1 MKELFENW
9 NETKSAL
16 LEGLD
21 PRRASIVSTVL
32 DNQAKY
38 LSETAGADTVSTGNV
53 SSFQKIIL
61 PMIRRIIPGTI
72 ATELVGV
79 QPMTGPTGLV
89 FSLRFTY
96 RNAAT
101 TAETAN
107 GGDIAVGDE
116 VFGNTS
122 STAPYASKMR
132 RFYSGGTASGA
143 VANPMYDSD
152 GIATGTGVG
161 TGGQYAPGGSA
172 MSLSQT
178 LDGNAGDVIDMESF
192 AGRNMGLQVLR
203 QPVIA
208 KTRKLQAK
216 WTIEAMQDLSSQHGL
231 DLEAEITQALSA
243 EIVHEIDNE
252 IVTDLIRLAGTTE
265 TFDMSGSFTGVP
277 HYVGDR
283 HAVLGVLVNKVAN
296 EIAAKT
302 RRGAGNFI
310 VVSPQ
315 IVSLLQ
321 SAAKSV
327 FAPAVQGSF
336 EGPNNTRLVG
346 TLNGTIKVYS
356 FLFNASFG
364 VVAAGSSVPGGA
376 TASSEIILIGY
387 KGGQGETDSGYF
399 YCPYVPL
406 MTSNTVVDPTTYNNQ
421 LMVMT
426 RYGKVTFT
434 QNTTSLANSADYYG
448 KIVVNNLTFL

>member
-1 MKELFENW
+1 MKKLFENW
-9 NETKSAL
+9 SATKATL

-21 PRRASIVSTVL
+21 ARRASIVSTVL

-38 LSETAGADTVSTGNV
+38 LSETAGAETTSVGNIG
-53 SSFQKIIL
+53 SFQKLIL

-72 ATELVGV
+72 ATEIVGV

-96 RNAAT
+96 KNTAT
-101 TAETAN
+101 TSETP
-107 GGDIAVGDE
+107 GGDINVNDE
-116 VFGNTS
+116 AFGNTS
-122 STAPYASKMR
+122 ATAPYASKMR
-132 RFYSGGTASGA
+132 RFYSGGVNPAASGGLYDTTYG
-143 VANPMYDSD
+143 VAE
-152 GIATGTGVG
+152 
-161 TGGQYAPGGSA
+161 GGAYTPAAPF
-172 MSLSQT
+172 SLTNTPLS
-178 LDGNAGDVIDMESF
+178 GEAGDTADMESF
-192 AGRNMGLQVLR
+192 SGRNMGLQVLR

-231 DLEAEITQALSA
+231 DLEAEITQVLSA

-265 TFDMSGSFTGVP
+265 TFDMSGTFTGVP
-277 HYVGDR
+277 HYIGDR
-283 HAVLGVLVNKVAN
+283 HAVIGVLINKVAN

-315 IVSLLQ
+315 IVSVLQ
-321 SAAKSV
+321 SASKSV
-327 FAPAVQGSF
+327 FAPAVAGSF
-336 EGPNNTRLVG
+336 EGPNNTRLIG

-356 FLFNASFG
+356 FLFNASFAG
-364 VVAAGSSVPGGA
+364 VAAATSVPGGA
-376 TASSEIILIGY
+376 SASSEIILVGY
-387 KGGQGETDSGYF
+387 KGGGGETDTGYF

-434 QNTTSLANSADYYG
+434 QNSTSLANSADYFG
-448 KIVVNNLTFL
+448 KIIVNHLTFL

>member
-1 MKELFENW
+1 MKELFEHW
-9 NETKSAL
+9 ATTKATL

-21 PRRASIVSTVL
+21 SRRAAIVSTVL

-38 LSETAGADTVSTGNV
+38 LSETAGADVNSLGNIG
-53 SSFQKIIL
+53 SFQKLIM

-89 FSLRFTY
+89 FSLRFVY
-96 RNAAT
+96 KNAGT

-107 GGDIAVGDE
+107 GGDISVNDE

-122 STAPYASKMR
+122 ATAPYASKMR

-143 VANPMYDSD
+143 VGTPAFD
-152 GIATGTGVG
+152 ATYGLAQ
-161 TGGQYAPGGSA
+161 GGAYTPGGSA
-172 MSLSQT
+172 MALSQT
-178 LDGNAGDVIDMESF
+178 LDGNAGDPVDMESF
-192 AGRNMGLQVLR
+192 SPRNLGLQVLR
-203 QPVIA
+203 QPVVA

-216 WTIEAMQDLSSQHGL
+216 WTIEAMQDLSAQHGL

-252 IVTDLIRLAGTTE
+252 IVIDLIRLAGTTE
-265 TFDMSGSFTGVP
+265 TFDMSGTFTGVP

-283 HAVLGVLVNKVAN
+283 HAVLGVLINKVAN

-315 IVSLLQ
+315 IISVLQ

-327 FAPAVQGSF
+327 FAPAVAGSF
-336 EGPNNTRLVG
+336 EGPNNTRLAG

-364 VVAAGSSVPGGA
+364 TVAAGSSVTGGA
-376 TASSEIILIGY
+376 TSTSEIVLVGY
-387 KGGQGETDSGYF
+387 KGGNGETDAGYF

-448 KIVVNNLTFL
+448 KVVVNNLTFL

>member
-9 NETKSAL
+9 QDTKSVL

-21 PRRASIVSTVL
+21 PRKAAIVSTVL

-38 LSETAGADTVSTGNV
+38 LTETAGADANSTG
-53 SSFQKIIL
+53 SIGSFQKIIL
-61 PMIRRIIPGTI
+61 PMVRRIIPGTI
-72 ATELVGV
+72 ATEIVGV

-96 RNAAT
+96 KNGAAT
-101 TAETAN
+101 LETPA
-107 GGDIAVGDE
+107 GDIAVGDE

-122 STAPYASKMR
+122 ASAPYASKMR
-132 RFYSGGTASGA
+132 RFYSGGVNPAASGGLYNA
-143 VANPMYDSD
+143 D
-152 GIATGTGVG
+152 GIAA
-161 TGGQYAPGGSA
+161 GGAFTPAGNF
-172 MSLSQT
+172 SLASSP
-178 LDGNAGDVIDMESF
+178 LSGEAGDTIDMESF
-192 AGRNMGLQVLR
+192 PGRALGLQVLR
-203 QPVIA
+203 QPVVA

-252 IVTDLIRLAGTTE
+252 IVTDLIKLAGTTE
-265 TFDMSGSFTGVP
+265 TFDMGGAFTGVP

-283 HAVLGVLVNKVAN
+283 HAILGVLINKVAN

-302 RRGAGNFI
+302 RRGSGNFI
-310 VVSPQ
+310 VVSPAV
-315 IVSLLQ
+315 VSVLQ

-327 FAPAVQGSF
+327 FAPAVAGSF

-346 TLNGTIKVYS
+346 VLNGTIKVYS

-364 VVAAGSSVPGGA
+364 TVAAGSSVPGGA
-376 TASSEIILIGY
+376 TATSEIVLVGY
-387 KGGQGETDSGYF
+387 KGGGGETDTGYF

-406 MTSNTVVDPTTYNNQ
+406 MTSNTVVDPSTYNNQ

-426 RYGKVTFT
+426 RYGKVTFVS
-434 QNTTSLANSADYYG
+434 NSTSLANSADYYG
-448 KIVVNNLTFL
+448 KVVVNNLTFL

>member
-9 NETKSAL
+9 QETKTAL

-21 PRRASIVSTVL
+21 ARRAAIVSTVL

-38 LSETAGADTVSTGNV
+38 LSETAGADVTSVGNV
-53 SSFQKIIL
+53 GSFQKIIL

-72 ATELVGV
+72 ATEIVGV

-96 RNAAT
+96 KNTAT
-101 TAETAN
+101 TSETP
-107 GGDIAVGDE
+107 GGDIAVNDE
-116 VFGNTS
+116 AFGNTS
-122 STAPYASKMR
+122 NTAPYASKMR
-132 RFYSGGTASGA
+132 RFYSGGVTPPASGGL
-143 VANPMYDSD
+143 YDAS
-152 GIATGTGVG
+152 GNNI
-161 TGGQYAPGGSA
+161 GGAYTPAGNF
-172 MSLSQT
+172 SLASTPLSGEGQ
-178 LDGNAGDVIDMESF
+178 DVVDSESF
-192 AGRNMGLQVLR
+192 PGRGMGLQVLR

-265 TFDMSGSFTGVP
+265 TFDMSGAFTGVP

-283 HAVLGVLVNKVAN
+283 HAILGVLVNKVAN

-315 IVSLLQ
+315 IVSVLQ

-327 FAPAVQGSF
+327 FAPAVAGSF

-346 TLNGTIKVYS
+346 VLNGTIKVYS

-364 VVAAGSSVPGGA
+364 TVASLSSVPGGA
-376 TASSEIILIGY
+376 TASSEIVLVGY
-387 KGGQGETDSGYF
+387 KGGNGETDSGYF
-399 YCPYVPL
+399 YCPYIPL

-426 RYGKVTFT
+426 RYGKVTFVS
-434 QNTTSLANSADYYG
+434 NSTSLANSADYYG
-448 KIVVNNLTFL
+448 KIVVNNLTFV

>member
-9 NETKSAL
+9 QETKSAL

-21 PRRASIVSTVL
+21 ARRAAIVSTVL

-38 LSETAGADTVSTGNV
+38 LSETADANV
-53 SSFQKIIL
+53 SSVGAIGSFQKIIL

-72 ATELVGV
+72 ATEVVGV

-89 FSLRFTY
+89 FSLRFVY
-96 RNAAT
+96 KNAAT
-101 TAETAN
+101 TTESPD
-107 GGDIAVGDE
+107 GDISVNDE

-122 STAPYASKMR
+122 ATAPYASKMR
-132 RFYSGGTASGA
+132 RFYAGGVTPGASGGL
-143 VANPMYDSD
+143 YDP
-152 GIATGTGVG
+152 TFGVN
-161 TGGQYAPGGSA
+161 TGGAYTPAGSFTTANAP
-172 MSLSQT
+172 LS
-178 LDGNAGDVIDMESF
+178 GEAGDVVDMESF
-192 AGRNMGLQVLR
+192 PGRAMGLQVLR

-283 HAVLGVLVNKVAN
+283 HAVLGVLINKVAN

-310 VVSPQ
+310 IVSPQ
-315 IVSLLQ
+315 IVSVLQ

-327 FAPAVQGSF
+327 FAPAVAGSF
-336 EGPNNTRLVG
+336 EGPNNTRLAG

-364 VVAAGSSVPGGA
+364 TVAQGSAVPGGA
-376 TASSEIILIGY
+376 TASSDIVVVGF
-387 KGGQGETDSGYF
+387 KGGTGETDSGYF

-406 MTSNTVVDPTTYNNQ
+406 MTSNTVVDPSTYNNQ

-426 RYGKVTFT
+426 RYGKVTFVS
-434 QNTTSLANSADYYG
+434 NSTSLANSADYYG

>member
-9 NETKSAL
+9 QETKSAL

-21 PRRASIVSTVL
+21 ARRAGIVSTVL

-38 LSETAGADTVSTGNV
+38 LSETAGADVSSVGAIG
-53 SSFQKIIL
+53 SFQKIII

-72 ATELVGV
+72 ATEVVGV

-89 FSLRFTY
+89 FSLRFVYKST
-96 RNAAT
+96 AT
-101 TAETAN
+101 TTESAQ
-107 GGDIAVGDE
+107 GGDIAINDE

-122 STAPYASKMR
+122 ATQPYASKMR
-132 RFYSGGTASGA
+132 RFYAGGVDPGASGGL
-143 VANPMYDSD
+143 YDS
-152 GIATGTGVG
+152 TFGVN
-161 TGGQYAPGGSA
+161 TGGAYTPAASFTTSSTP
-172 MSLSQT
+172 LS
-178 LDGNAGDVIDMESF
+178 GNAGDVVDMESF
-192 AGRNMGLQVLR
+192 PGRAMGLQVLR

-216 WTIEAMQDLSSQHGL
+216 WTIEAMQDLSAQHGL

-283 HAVLGVLVNKVAN
+283 HAVLGVLINKVAN

-310 VVSPQ
+310 IVSPQ
-315 IVSLLQ
+315 VVSVLQ

-327 FAPAVQGSF
+327 FAPAVAGSF

-364 VVAAGSSVPGGA
+364 TVASLASVTGGA
-376 TASSEIILIGY
+376 VDSSDIIVVGY
-387 KGGQGETDSGYF
+387 KGGNGETDSGYF

-426 RYGKVTFT
+426 RYGKVTFVS
-434 QNTTSLANSADYYG
+434 NATSLANSADYYG

>member
-1 MKELFENW
+1 MKQLFENW
-9 NETKSAL
+9 QDTKAAL

-21 PRRASIVSTVL
+21 PRKASIVSTCL

-38 LSETAGADTVSTGNV
+38 LTETAGADANSTGAIG
-53 SSFQKIIL
+53 SFQKIIL

-72 ATELVGV
+72 ATEIVGV

-96 RNAAT
+96 KNDAT
-101 TAETAN
+101 TTETP
-107 GGDIAVGDE
+107 GGDINVNDE

-122 STAPYASKMR
+122 WTAPYASKMR
-132 RFYSGGTASGA
+132 RFYSGGVNPAASGGLYDPTSGVNTGGAYTPAGSFSTASS
-143 VANPMYDSD
+143 P
-152 GIATGTGVG
+152 
-161 TGGQYAPGGSA
+161 
-172 MSLSQT
+172 LS
-178 LDGNAGDVIDMESF
+178 GEAGDVVDMESF
-192 AGRNMGLQVLR
+192 PGRSLGLQVLR
-203 QPVIA
+203 QPVVA

-265 TFDMSGSFTGVP
+265 TFNMAGTFTGVP

-283 HAVLGVLVNKVAN
+283 HAVLGVLINKVAN

-315 IVSLLQ
+315 VVSVLQ

-327 FAPAVQGSF
+327 FAPAVSGSF

-346 TLNGTIKVYS
+346 VLNGTIKVYS

-364 VVAAGSSVPGGA
+364 TVAQGSVVPGGA
-376 TASSEIILIGY
+376 TSTSEIVLVGY
-387 KGGQGETDSGYF
+387 KGGSGETDTGYF

-426 RYGKVTFT
+426 RYGKVTFVS
-434 QNTTSLANSADYYG
+434 NASSLANSADYYG
-448 KIVVNNLTFL
+448 KVVVNNLTFL

>member
-1 MKELFENW
+1 MNVLTENW
-9 NETKSAL
+9 QETKSAL

-21 PRRASIVSTVL
+21 SRRASIVSTVL

-38 LSETAGADTVSTGNV
+38 LTETAGGDTTSVGSIG
-53 SSFQKIIL
+53 SFQKIIL
-61 PMIRRIIPGTI
+61 PMVRRIIPGTI
-72 ATELVGV
+72 ATEIVGV
-79 QPMTGPTGLV
+79 QPMTSPTGLV
-89 FSLRFTY
+89 FSLRFAYKNT
-96 RNAAT
+96 AT
-101 TAETAN
+101 TSETP
-107 GGDIAVGDE
+107 GGDINVGDE

-122 STAPYASKMR
+122 STPPYASKMR
-132 RFYSGGTASGA
+132 RFYSGGVTPAASGGL
-143 VANPMYDSD
+143 YDS
-152 GIATGTGVG
+152 TFGVNV
-161 TGGQYAPGGSA
+161 GGAYTPGGTFDINS
-172 MSLSQT
+172 SPLS
-178 LDGNAGDVIDMESF
+178 GEAGDVVDMEAF
-192 AGRNMGLQVLR
+192 PGRNLGLQVLR
-203 QPVIA
+203 QPVVA

-252 IVTDLIRLAGTTE
+252 IVTDLIRLAGTTQ
-265 TFDMSGSFTGVP
+265 TFDMAGTFTGVP

-283 HAVLGVLVNKVAN
+283 HAVLGVLINEVAN
-296 EIAAKT
+296 EISGKT

-315 IVSLLQ
+315 IVSVLQ

-327 FAPAVQGSF
+327 FAPAVSGSF

-364 VVAAGSSVPGGA
+364 TVAAGSANSGGA
-376 TASSEIILIGY
+376 SASSEIVVVGY
-387 KGGQGETDSGYF
+387 KGGNGETDSGYF

-406 MTSNTVVDPTTYNNQ
+406 MTSNVVVDPTTYNNQ

-426 RYGKVTFT
+426 RYGKVTFV

-448 KIVVNNLTFL
+448 KVVVNNLTFV

>member
-9 NETKSAL
+9 QDTKAAL

-21 PRRASIVSTVL
+21 PRKAAIVSTVL

-38 LSETAGADTVSTGNV
+38 LTETAGAETTSVGNV
-53 SSFQKIIL
+53 GSFQKLIL
-61 PMIRRIIPGTI
+61 PMVRRIIPGTI
-72 ATELVGV
+72 ATEIVGV

-96 RNAAT
+96 KNAGAT
-101 TAETAN
+101 TETP
-107 GGDIAVGDE
+107 GGDIGVNDE

-122 STAPYASKMR
+122 ATAPYASKMR
-132 RFYSGGTASGA
+132 RFYSGGINPAASGGLYNA
-143 VANPMYDSD
+143 D
-152 GIATGTGVG
+152 GIAA
-161 TGGQYAPGGSA
+161 GGAYTPAGSFSMA
-172 MSLSQT
+172 STPLS
-178 LDGNAGDVIDMESF
+178 GEAGDTVDMESF
-192 AGRNMGLQVLR
+192 PGRALGLQVLR
-203 QPVIA
+203 QPVVA

-252 IVTDLIRLAGTTE
+252 IVTDLIKLAGTTE
-265 TFDMSGSFTGVP
+265 TFDMGGAFTGVP

-283 HAVLGVLVNKVAN
+283 HAVLGVLINKVAN

-310 VVSPQ
+310 IVSPQ
-315 IVSLLQ
+315 IVSVLQ

-327 FAPAVQGSF
+327 FAPAVSGSF

-346 TLNGTIKVYS
+346 VLNGTIKVYS

-364 VVAAGSSVPGGA
+364 TVAAGSAVPGGA
-376 TASSEIILIGY
+376 TATSEIVLIGY
-387 KGGQGETDSGYF
+387 KGGGGETDTGYF

-406 MTSNTVVDPTTYNNQ
+406 MTSNTVVDPSTYNNQ

-426 RYGKVTFT
+426 RYGKVTFVS
-434 QNTTSLANSADYYG
+434 NNTSLANSADYSG
-448 KIVVNNLTFL
+448 KVVVNNLTFL

>member
-1 MKELFENW
+1 MKQLFENW
-9 NETKSAL
+9 QDTKAAL

-21 PRRASIVSTVL
+21 PRKAAIVSTVL

-38 LSETAGADTVSTGNV
+38 LTETAGADANSTG
-53 SSFQKIIL
+53 SIGSFQKIVL
-61 PMIRRIIPGTI
+61 PMVRRIIPGTI
-72 ATELVGV
+72 ATEIVGV

-96 RNAAT
+96 KNSGT
-101 TAETAN
+101 TAE
-107 GGDIAVGDE
+107 GGNADIAVNDE
-116 VFGNTS
+116 AFGNTS
-122 STAPYASKMR
+122 WTQPYASKMR
-132 RFYSGGTASGA
+132 RFYSGGVSPAASGGI
-143 VANPMYDSD
+143 YDP
-152 GIATGTGVG
+152 TTGVN
-161 TGGQYAPGGSA
+161 TGGAFTPAGTFSTSSGP
-172 MSLSQT
+172 LS
-178 LDGNAGDVIDMESF
+178 GEAGDVVDMESF
-192 AGRNMGLQVLR
+192 PGRSMGLQVLR
-203 QPVIA
+203 QPVVA

-265 TFDMSGSFTGVP
+265 TFDMAGNFTGVP

-283 HAVLGVLVNKVAN
+283 HAVLGVLINKVAN

-302 RRGAGNFI
+302 RRGSGNFI

-315 IVSLLQ
+315 VVSVLQ

-327 FAPAVQGSF
+327 FAPAVSGSF

-346 TLNGTIKVYS
+346 VLNGTIKVYS

-364 VVAAGSSVPGGA
+364 AVAAGSSVTGGA
-376 TASSEIILIGY
+376 TSTSDIVLVGY
-387 KGGQGETDSGYF
+387 KGGGGETDTGYF
-399 YCPYVPL
+399 YCPYIPL

-426 RYGKVTFT
+426 RYGKVTFVS
-434 QNTTSLANSADYYG
+434 NASSLANSADYYG
-448 KIVVNNLTFL
+448 KVVVNNLTFL

>member
-9 NETKSAL
+9 QETKSAL

-21 PRRASIVSTVL
+21 ARRAAIVSTVL

-38 LSETAGADTVSTGNV
+38 LSETAGADVSSVGAIG
-53 SSFQKIIL
+53 SFQKIIL

-72 ATELVGV
+72 ATEVVGV
-79 QPMTGPTGLV
+79 QPMTSPTGLV
-89 FSLRFTY
+89 FSLRFVY
-96 RNAAT
+96 KNAAT
-101 TAETAN
+101 TAESPD
-107 GGDIAVGDE
+107 GDIAVNDE

-122 STAPYASKMR
+122 ATPPYASKMR
-132 RFYSGGTASGA
+132 RFYAGGVTPGASGGL
-143 VANPMYDSD
+143 YDS
-152 GIATGTGVG
+152 TFGVN
-161 TGGQYAPGGSA
+161 TGGAYTPAAPFTTANSP
-172 MSLSQT
+172 LS
-178 LDGNAGDVIDMESF
+178 GEAGDVVDMESF
-192 AGRNMGLQVLR
+192 PGRAMGLQVLR

-283 HAVLGVLVNKVAN
+283 HAVLGVLINKVAN

-310 VVSPQ
+310 IVSPQ
-315 IVSLLQ
+315 IVSVLQ

-327 FAPAVQGSF
+327 FAPAVAGSF
-336 EGPNNTRLVG
+336 EGPNNTRLAG

-364 VVAAGSSVPGGA
+364 TVAQGSAVPGGA
-376 TASSEIILIGY
+376 TSSSDIIVVGF
-387 KGGQGETDSGYF
+387 KGGTGETDTGYF

-434 QNTTSLANSADYYG
+434 SNATSLANSADYYG

>member
-1 MKELFENW
+1 
-9 NETKSAL
+9 
-16 LEGLD
+16 
-21 PRRASIVSTVL
+21 
-32 DNQAKY
+32 
-38 LSETAGADTVSTGNV
+38 
-53 SSFQKIIL
+53 
-61 PMIRRIIPGTI
+61 
-72 ATELVGV
+72 
-79 QPMTGPTGLV
+79 
-89 FSLRFTY
+89 
-96 RNAAT
+96 
-101 TAETAN
+101 
-107 GGDIAVGDE
+107 
-116 VFGNTS
+116 
-122 STAPYASKMR
+122 
-132 RFYSGGTASGA
+132 
-143 VANPMYDSD
+143 
-152 GIATGTGVG
+152 
-161 TGGQYAPGGSA
+161 
-172 MSLSQT
+172 
-178 LDGNAGDVIDMESF
+178 MESF
-192 AGRNMGLQVLR
+192 PGRAMGLQVLR

-216 WTIEAMQDLSSQHGL
+216 WTIEAMQDLSAQHGL

-283 HAVLGVLVNKVAN
+283 HAVLGVLINKVAN

-310 VVSPQ
+310 IVSPQ
-315 IVSLLQ
+315 IVSVLQ

-327 FAPAVQGSF
+327 FAPAVSGSF
-336 EGPNNTRLVG
+336 EGPNNTRLAG

-364 VVAAGSSVPGGA
+364 TVASGSAVPGGA
-376 TASSEIILIGY
+376 TASSDIVVVGF
-387 KGGQGETDSGYF
+387 KGGTGETDSGYF

-406 MTSNTVVDPTTYNNQ
+406 MTSNTVVDPSTYNNQ

-434 QNTTSLANSADYYG
+434 SNATSLANSADYYG

>member
-9 NETKSAL
+9 QETKAAL

-21 PRRASIVSTVL
+21 ARRAAIVSTVL

-38 LSETAGADTVSTGNV
+38 LSETAGGDVSSVGAIG
-53 SSFQKIIL
+53 SFQKIIL

-72 ATELVGV
+72 ATEVVGV

-89 FSLRFTY
+89 FSLRFVY
-96 RNAAT
+96 KNGAV
-101 TAETAN
+101 TAESPD
-107 GGDIAVGDE
+107 GDININDE

-122 STAPYASKMR
+122 ATAPYASKMR
-132 RFYSGGTASGA
+132 RFYAGGVTPGASGGLYDSTFGVNQGGAYTPAGNFSTASS
-143 VANPMYDSD
+143 P
-152 GIATGTGVG
+152 
-161 TGGQYAPGGSA
+161 
-172 MSLSQT
+172 LS
-178 LDGNAGDVIDMESF
+178 GEAGDVVDMESF
-192 AGRNMGLQVLR
+192 PGRAMGLQVLR

-216 WTIEAMQDLSSQHGL
+216 WTIEAMQDLSAQHGL

-283 HAVLGVLVNKVAN
+283 HAVLGVLINKVAN

-310 VVSPQ
+310 IVSPQ
-315 IVSLLQ
+315 IVSVLQ

-327 FAPAVQGSF
+327 FAPAVSGSF
-336 EGPNNTRLVG
+336 EGPNNTRLAG

-364 VVAAGSSVPGGA
+364 TVASGSAVPGGA
-376 TASSEIILIGY
+376 TASSDIVVVGF
-387 KGGQGETDSGYF
+387 KGGTGETDSGYF

-434 QNTTSLANSADYYG
+434 SNATSLANSADYYG

>member
-9 NETKSAL
+9 QDTKAAL

-21 PRRASIVSTVL
+21 QRKASIVSTVL

-38 LSETAGADTVSTGNV
+38 LTETAGAEATSTG
-53 SSFQKIIL
+53 SIGSFQKIIL
-61 PMIRRIIPGTI
+61 PMVRRIIPGTI
-72 ATELVGV
+72 ATEIVGV

-89 FSLRFTY
+89 FSLRFAY
-96 RNAAT
+96 KDAAT
-101 TAETAN
+101 TTETP

-122 STAPYASKMR
+122 STMPYASKMR
-132 RFYSGGTASGA
+132 RFYSGGINPSASGG
-143 VANPMYDSD
+143 MYD
-152 GIATGTGVG
+152 ANGVAV
-161 TGGQYAPGGSA
+161 GGAYAPAAGF
-172 MSLSQT
+172 SLASNP
-178 LDGNAGDVIDMESF
+178 LSGEAGDVVDMESF
-192 AGRNMGLQVLR
+192 PGRALGLQVLR
-203 QPVIA
+203 QPVVA

-265 TFDMSGSFTGVP
+265 TFDMSGTFTGTP

-283 HAVLGVLVNKVAN
+283 HAVLGVLINKVAN

-310 VVSPQ
+310 IVSPQ
-315 IVSLLQ
+315 VVSVLQ

-327 FAPAVQGSF
+327 FAPAVSGSF

-364 VVAAGSSVPGGA
+364 TVAASSAVPGGA
-376 TASSEIILIGY
+376 TPSSDIVLVGF
-387 KGGQGETDSGYF
+387 KGGSGETDTGYF
-399 YCPYVPL
+399 YCPYIPL
-406 MTSNTVVDPTTYNNQ
+406 MTSNAVVDPNTYNNQ
-421 LMVMT
+421 LLVMT
-426 RYGKVTFT
+426 RYGKVTFVS
-434 QNTTSLANSADYYG
+434 NTTSLANSADYYG
-448 KIVVNNLTFL
+448 KVVVNNLTFL

>member
-1 MKELFENW
+1 MKELYENW
-9 NETKSAL
+9 QETKAAL

-38 LSETAGADTVSTGNV
+38 LSETAGADAVSVGNIG
-53 SSFQKIIL
+53 SFQKIIL

-72 ATELVGV
+72 ATEVVGV

-89 FSLRFTY
+89 FSLRFVYKST
-96 RNAAT
+96 AT
-101 TAETAN
+101 TSETPD
-107 GGDIAVGDE
+107 GDIALNDE

-122 STAPYASKMR
+122 STQPYASKMR
-132 RFYSGGTASGA
+132 RFYSGGTSPAKSGGL
-143 VANPMYDSD
+143 YD
-152 GIATGTGVG
+152 ATYGNNVGGVYTPSGTFVSGDALNG
-161 TGGQYAPGGSA
+161 E
-172 MSLSQT
+172 
-178 LDGNAGDVIDMESF
+178 AGDTVDMESW
-192 AGRNMGLQVLR
+192 AGRNLGLQVLR
-203 QPVIA
+203 QPVTA
-208 KTRKLQAK
+208 RTRKLQAK

-231 DLEAEITQALSA
+231 DLESEITSALSA

-265 TFDMSGSFTGVP
+265 TFDMNGSFTGVP

-283 HAVLGVLVNKVAN
+283 HAVLGVLINKVAN

-310 VVSPQ
+310 IVSPAVVS
-315 IVSLLQ
+315 VLQ

-327 FAPAVQGSF
+327 FAPAVAGSF
-336 EGPNNTRLVG
+336 QGPNNTRLAG

-364 VVAAGSSVPGGA
+364 TVASGSSVPGGA
-376 TASSEIILIGY
+376 TSSSDIVVVGF
-387 KGGQGETDSGYF
+387 KGGNGETDAGYF

-406 MTSNTVVDPTTYNNQ
+406 MTSNTVVDPATYNNQ
-421 LMVMT
+421 LLVMT

-434 QNTTSLANSADYYG
+434 SSTTSLANSADYYG
-448 KIVVNNLTFL
+448 KVVVNNLAFV

>member
-9 NETKSAL
+9 QDTKAAL

-21 PRRASIVSTVL
+21 PRKAAIVSTVL

-38 LSETAGADTVSTGNV
+38 LTETAGADATSVGNV
-53 SSFQKIIL
+53 GSFQKLIL
-61 PMIRRIIPGTI
+61 PMVRRIIPGTI
-72 ATELVGV
+72 ATEIVGV

-96 RNAAT
+96 KNNGT
-101 TAETAN
+101 TTEAP
-107 GGDIAVGDE
+107 GGDIGINDE

-122 STAPYASKMR
+122 ATAPYASKMR
-132 RFYSGGTASGA
+132 RFYSGGINPAASGGLYNA
-143 VANPMYDSD
+143 D
-152 GIATGTGVG
+152 GIAA
-161 TGGQYAPGGSA
+161 GGAYTPAGSFSMA
-172 MSLSQT
+172 STPLS
-178 LDGNAGDVIDMESF
+178 GEAGDTVDMESF
-192 AGRNMGLQVLR
+192 PGRALGLQVLR
-203 QPVIA
+203 QPVVA

-252 IVTDLIRLAGTTE
+252 IVTDLIKLAGTTE
-265 TFDMSGSFTGVP
+265 TFDMGGAFTGVP

-283 HAVLGVLVNKVAN
+283 HAVLGVLINKVAN

-310 VVSPQ
+310 IVSPQ
-315 IVSLLQ
+315 IVSVLQ

-327 FAPAVQGSF
+327 FAPAVSGSF

-346 TLNGTIKVYS
+346 VLNGTIKVYS

-364 VVAAGSSVPGGA
+364 TVAAGSAVPGGA
-376 TASSEIILIGY
+376 TATSEIVLIGY
-387 KGGQGETDSGYF
+387 KGGGGETDTGYF

-406 MTSNTVVDPTTYNNQ
+406 MTSNTVVDPSTYNNQ

-426 RYGKVTFT
+426 RYGKVTFVS
-434 QNTTSLANSADYYG
+434 NNTSLANSADYYG
-448 KIVVNNLTFL
+448 KVVVNNLTFL

>member
-9 NETKSAL
+9 IETKSAL
-16 LEGLD
+16 LEGLSA
-21 PRRASIVSTVL
+21 RKAGIVSMVL
-32 DNQAKY
+32 DNQAHY
-38 LSETAGADTVSTGNV
+38 LSETAGADATSTGSIGN
-53 SSFQKIIL
+53 FQKIIL

-72 ATELVGV
+72 ATEIVGV

-89 FSLRFTY
+89 FSMRFVYKNT
-96 RNAAT
+96 AT
-101 TAETAN
+101 TAESPD
-107 GGDIAVGDE
+107 GDIAVGDE

-122 STAPYASKMR
+122 STSPYASKMR
-132 RFYSGGTASGA
+132 RFYAGGVNPASSGGL
-143 VANPMYDSD
+143 YDP
-152 GIATGTGVG
+152 TTGVNI
-161 TGGQYAPGGSA
+161 GGAYTPAA
-172 MSLSQT
+172 NFSLASSP
-178 LDGNAGDVIDMESF
+178 LSGEAGDVIDMESF
-192 AGRNMGLQVLR
+192 PGRNLGLQVLR

-216 WTIEAMQDLSSQHGL
+216 WTIEAMQDLSSQHGM

-265 TFDMSGSFTGVP
+265 LFDMAGTFTGVP

-283 HAVLGVLVNKVAN
+283 HAVLGVLINKVAN

-310 VVSPQ
+310 VCSPQ
-315 IVSLLQ
+315 IVSVLQ

-327 FAPAVQGSF
+327 FAPAVSGSF

-346 TLNGTIKVYS
+346 VLNGTIKVYS

-364 VVAAGSSVPGGA
+364 AVAAASAVPAGA
-376 TASSEIILIGY
+376 TSSSEVLLVGY
-387 KGGQGETDSGYF
+387 KGGNGETDSGYF
-399 YCPYVPL
+399 YCPYIPL
-406 MTSNTVVDPTTYNNQ
+406 MTSNTVVDPNTYNNQ
-421 LMVMT
+421 LLVMT
-426 RYGKVTFT
+426 RYGKVTFIA
-434 QNTTSLANSADYYG
+434 NDTSLANSADYYG
-448 KIVVNNLTFL
+448 KIVINNLSFL

>member
-9 NETKSAL
+9 QDTKQAL

-21 PRRASIVSTVL
+21 PRKASIVSTVL

-38 LSETAGADTVSTGNV
+38 LIETAGADANSTG
-53 SSFQKIIL
+53 SIGSFQKIIL
-61 PMIRRIIPGTI
+61 PMVRRIIPGTI
-72 ATELVGV
+72 ATEIVGV

-96 RNAAT
+96 KNAAGT
-101 TAETAN
+101 TESPN
-107 GGDIAVGDE
+107 GDINANDE
-116 VFGNTS
+116 AFGNTS
-122 STAPYASKMR
+122 WTAPYASKMR
-132 RFYSGGTASGA
+132 RFYSGGVNPAASGGL
-143 VANPMYDSD
+143 YDPTS
-152 GIATGTGVG
+152 GVN
-161 TGGQYAPGGSA
+161 TGGAYTPAGAFSSNSGP
-172 MSLSQT
+172 LS
-178 LDGNAGDVIDMESF
+178 GEAGDVVDMESF
-192 AGRNMGLQVLR
+192 PGRSLGLQVLR
-203 QPVIA
+203 QPVVA

-216 WTIEAMQDLSSQHGL
+216 WTIEAMQDLSTQHGL

-265 TFDMSGSFTGVP
+265 TFDMSGNFTGVP

-283 HAVLGVLVNKVAN
+283 HAVLGVLINKVAN

-315 IVSLLQ
+315 VVSVLQ

-327 FAPAVQGSF
+327 FAPAVSGSF

-346 TLNGTIKVYS
+346 VLNGTIKVYS

-364 VVAAGSSVPGGA
+364 VVAAGSPVAGGA
-376 TASSEIILIGY
+376 TSTSDIVLVGY
-387 KGGQGETDSGYF
+387 KGGGGETDTGYF
-399 YCPYVPL
+399 YCPYIPL
-406 MTSNTVVDPTTYNNQ
+406 MTSNTVTDPTTYNNQ

-426 RYGKVTFT
+426 RYGKVTFVS
-434 QNTTSLANSADYYG
+434 NASSLANSADYYG
-448 KIVVNNLTFL
+448 KVVVNNLTFL

>member
-1 MKELFENW
+1 MKKLFENW
-9 NETKSAL
+9 QDTKSAL

-21 PRRASIVSTVL
+21 PRKAAIVSTVL

-38 LSETAGADTVSTGNV
+38 LTETAGADANSTG
-53 SSFQKIIL
+53 SIGSFQKIIL

-72 ATELVGV
+72 ATEIVGV

-96 RNAAT
+96 KN
-101 TAETAN
+101 TASTSETP
-107 GGDIAVGDE
+107 GGDVAVNDE

-122 STAPYASKMR
+122 ATAPYASKMR
-132 RFYSGGTASGA
+132 RFYSGGVTPGASGGLY
-143 VANPMYDSD
+143 NSD
-152 GIATGTGVG
+152 GIAA
-161 TGGQYAPGGSA
+161 GGAYTPAGSF
-172 MSLSQT
+172 SLSSSP
-178 LDGNAGDVIDMESF
+178 LSGEAGDTIDMESF
-192 AGRNMGLQVLR
+192 PGRGLGLQVLR
-203 QPVIA
+203 QPVVA

-252 IVTDLIRLAGTTE
+252 IVTDLIKLAGTTE
-265 TFDMSGSFTGVP
+265 TFDMNGSFTGVP

-283 HAVLGVLVNKVAN
+283 HAILGVLINKVAN

-315 IVSLLQ
+315 IVSVLQ

-327 FAPAVQGSF
+327 FAPAVSGSF

-346 TLNGTIKVYS
+346 ILNGSIKVYS
-356 FLFNASFG
+356 FVFNASFG
-364 VVAAGSSVPGGA
+364 TVAAGSSVPGGA
-376 TASSEIILIGY
+376 TATSEIVLVGY
-387 KGGQGETDSGYF
+387 KGGGGETDTGYF
-399 YCPYVPL
+399 YCPYIPL
-406 MTSNTVVDPTTYNNQ
+406 MTSNTVVDPATYNNQ

-426 RYGKVTFT
+426 RYGKVTFVS
-434 QNTTSLANSADYYG
+434 NNTSLANSADYYG
-448 KIVVNNLTFL
+448 KVIVNNLTFL

>member
-9 NETKSAL
+9 QDTKAAL

-21 PRRASIVSTVL
+21 PRKAAIVSTVL

-38 LSETAGADTVSTGNV
+38 LTETAGADANSTG
-53 SSFQKIIL
+53 SIGSFQKIIL

-72 ATELVGV
+72 ATEIVGV

-96 RNAAT
+96 KNTAT
-101 TAETAN
+101 TTETP
-107 GGDIAVGDE
+107 GGDIGVNDE

-122 STAPYASKMR
+122 YTQPYASKMR
-132 RFYSGGTASGA
+132 RFYSGGVNPAASGGL
-143 VANPMYDSD
+143 YDPVT
-152 GIATGTGVG
+152 GVATGGAYTPAGAFS
-161 TGGQYAPGGSA
+161 TSSSP
-172 MSLSQT
+172 LS
-178 LDGNAGDVIDMESF
+178 GEAGDVVDMESF
-192 AGRNMGLQVLR
+192 PGRSLGLQVLR
-203 QPVIA
+203 QPVVA

-252 IVTDLIRLAGTTE
+252 IVSDLIRLAGTTE
-265 TFDMSGSFTGVP
+265 TFDMSSGAFTGVP

-283 HAVLGVLVNKVAN
+283 HAVLGVLINKVAN

-315 IVSLLQ
+315 VVSVLQ

-327 FAPAVQGSF
+327 FAPAVSGSF

-346 TLNGTIKVYS
+346 VLNGTIKVYS

-364 VVAAGSSVPGGA
+364 VVASGTSPNGGA
-376 TASSEIILIGY
+376 TSTSDIVLVGY
-387 KGGQGETDSGYF
+387 KGGNGETDTGYF

-406 MTSNTVVDPTTYNNQ
+406 MTSNTVVDPNTYNNQ

-426 RYGKVTFT
+426 RYGKVTFVS
-434 QNTTSLANSADYYG
+434 NASSLANSADYYG
-448 KIVVNNLTFL
+448 KVVVNNLTFI

>member
-9 NETKSAL
+9 QETKSAL

-21 PRRASIVSTVL
+21 ARRAAIVSTVL

-38 LSETAGADTVSTGNV
+38 LSETAAADVSSVGAIG
-53 SSFQKIIL
+53 SFQKIIL

-72 ATELVGV
+72 ATEVVGV

-89 FSLRFTY
+89 FSLRFVY
-96 RNAAT
+96 KSAAT
-101 TAETAN
+101 TAETPD
-107 GGDIAVGDE
+107 GDIAVNDE

-122 STAPYASKMR
+122 STPPYASKMR
-132 RFYSGGTASGA
+132 RFYAGGVTPPASGGLYDSTYGVNTGGAFTPAGAFSTASS
-143 VANPMYDSD
+143 P
-152 GIATGTGVG
+152 
-161 TGGQYAPGGSA
+161 
-172 MSLSQT
+172 LSG
-178 LDGNAGDVIDMESF
+178 DAGDVVDMESF
-192 AGRNMGLQVLR
+192 PGRAMGLQVLR

-216 WTIEAMQDLSSQHGL
+216 WTIEAMQDLSGQHGL

-310 VVSPQ
+310 IVSPQ
-315 IVSLLQ
+315 IVSVLQ

-327 FAPAVQGSF
+327 FAPAVAGSF
-336 EGPNNTRLVG
+336 EGPNNTRLAG

-364 VVAAGSSVPGGA
+364 TVAAASNVPGGA
-376 TASSEIILIGY
+376 TSSSDIVVVGF
-387 KGGQGETDSGYF
+387 KGGTGETDSGYF

-426 RYGKVTFT
+426 RYGKVTFVS
-434 QNTTSLANSADYYG
+434 NATSLANSADYYG

>member
-9 NETKSAL
+9 QETKAAL

-21 PRRASIVSTVL
+21 ARRAAIVSTVL

-38 LSETAGADTVSTGNV
+38 LSETAAGDVSSVGAIG
-53 SSFQKIIL
+53 SFQKIIL

-72 ATELVGV
+72 ATEVVGV

-89 FSLRFTY
+89 FSLRFVY
-96 RNAAT
+96 KNAAT
-101 TAETAN
+101 TTETPD
-107 GGDIAVGDE
+107 GDIALNDE

-122 STAPYASKMR
+122 ATAPYASKMR
-132 RFYSGGTASGA
+132 RFYAGGVTPGASGGLYDATYGVNTGGAYTPAGAFTTAST
-143 VANPMYDSD
+143 P
-152 GIATGTGVG
+152 
-161 TGGQYAPGGSA
+161 
-172 MSLSQT
+172 LS
-178 LDGNAGDVIDMESF
+178 GEAGDVVDMESF
-192 AGRNMGLQVLR
+192 PGRAMGLQVLR

-216 WTIEAMQDLSSQHGL
+216 WTIEAMQDLSAQHGL

-283 HAVLGVLVNKVAN
+283 HAVLGVLINKVAN

-310 VVSPQ
+310 IVSPQ
-315 IVSLLQ
+315 IVSVLQ

-327 FAPAVQGSF
+327 FAPAVAGSF
-336 EGPNNTRLVG
+336 EGPNNTRLAG

-364 VVAAGSSVPGGA
+364 TVAAASSVPGGA
-376 TASSEIILIGY
+376 TSTSDIVVVGF
-387 KGGQGETDSGYF
+387 KGGSGETDSGYF

-426 RYGKVTFT
+426 RYGKVTFVS
-434 QNTTSLANSADYYG
+434 NATSLANSADYYG
-448 KIVVNNLTFL
+448 KIVVNNLTFM

>member
-9 NETKSAL
+9 ADTKKAL
-16 LEGLD
+16 VEGLD
-21 PRRASIVSTVL
+21 ARRAAIVSTVL
-32 DNQAKY
+32 DNQHRY
-38 LSETAGADTVSTGNV
+38 LTETAGADSTSVGNIG
-53 SSFQKIIL
+53 SFQKIVL

-72 ATELVGV
+72 ATEIVGV

-89 FSLRFTY
+89 FSLRFVFKNT
-96 RNAAT
+96 AT
-101 TAETAN
+101 TAETTA
-107 GGDIAVGDE
+107 GDIAVNDE

-122 STAPYASKMR
+122 NTAPYASKMR
-132 RFYSGGTASGA
+132 RFYSGGIDPSAGGGLYDASG
-143 VANPMYDSD
+143 VAQGGPYTPASPF
-152 GIATGTGVG
+152 TLSSTPLSG
-161 TGGQYAPGGSA
+161 TGG
-172 MSLSQT
+172 
-178 LDGNAGDVIDMESF
+178 DVVDMENF
-192 AGRNMGLQVLR
+192 AGRNLGLQVLR
-203 QPVIA
+203 QPVTA
-208 KTRKLQAK
+208 QTRKLQAK

-265 TFDMSGSFTGVP
+265 TFDMSGTFTGVP

-283 HAVLGVLVNKVAN
+283 HAVLGVLINKVAN

-302 RRGAGNFI
+302 RRGSGNFI

-327 FAPAVQGSF
+327 FAPAVAGSF
-336 EGPNNTRLVG
+336 SGPNNTQLVG

-364 VVAAGSSVPGGA
+364 TVAAASAVTGGA
-376 TASSEIILIGY
+376 SASSEIVLVGY
-387 KGGQGETDSGYF
+387 KGGNGETDTGYF

-406 MTSNTVVDPTTYNNQ
+406 MTSNTVTDPATYGNQ

-434 QNTTSLANSADYYG
+434 SSASSLANSADYYG

>member
-9 NETKSAL
+9 ADTKKAL
-16 LEGLD
+16 VEGLD
-21 PRRASIVSTVL
+21 ARRAAIVSTVL

-38 LSETAGADTVSTGNV
+38 LTETAGADTTSVGNIGT
-53 SSFQKIIL
+53 FQKIVL

-72 ATELVGV
+72 ATEIVGV

-89 FSLRFTY
+89 FSLRFVY
-96 RNAAT
+96 KNAAT
-101 TAETAN
+101 TAETTA
-107 GGDIAVGDE
+107 GDIAVNDE

-122 STAPYASKMR
+122 ATAPFASKMR
-132 RFYSGGTASGA
+132 RFYSGGTTPGASGGL
-143 VANPMYDSD
+143 YD
-152 GIATGTGVG
+152 ATGNTVG
-161 TGGQYAPGGSA
+161 GAYTPGGA
-172 MSLSQT
+172 FSLAST
-178 LDGNAGDVIDMESF
+178 PLSGEAGDVVDMESF
-192 AGRNMGLQVLR
+192 PGRNMGLQVLR
-203 QPVIA
+203 QPVTA

-216 WTIEAMQDLSSQHGL
+216 WTIESMQDLSSQHGL
-231 DLEAEITQALSA
+231 DLEAEVTQALSA

-265 TFDMSGSFTGVP
+265 TFDMSGTFTGTP
-277 HYVGDR
+277 HYIGDR
-283 HAVLGVLVNKVAN
+283 HAVLGVLINKVAN
-296 EIAAKT
+296 DIAAKT

-321 SAAKSV
+321 SASKSV
-327 FAPAVQGSF
+327 FAPAVAGSF
-336 EGPNNTRLVG
+336 QGPNNTMLVG

-356 FLFNASFG
+356 FLFHASFG
-364 VVAAGSSVPGGA
+364 TVAAASSVPGGA
-376 TASSEIILIGY
+376 TSASEIVLVGY

-406 MTSNTVVDPTTYNNQ
+406 MTSNVVVDPTTYNNQ

-434 QNTTSLANSADYYG
+434 STASSLANSADYYG

>member
-9 NETKSAL
+9 QDTKAAL

-21 PRRASIVSTVL
+21 PRKAAIVSTVL

-38 LSETAGADTVSTGNV
+38 LTETAGADATSVGNV
-53 SSFQKIIL
+53 GSFQKLIL
-61 PMIRRIIPGTI
+61 PMVRRIIPGTI
-72 ATELVGV
+72 ATEIVGV

-96 RNAAT
+96 KNNGT
-101 TAETAN
+101 TTEAP
-107 GGDIAVGDE
+107 GGDIGINDE

-122 STAPYASKMR
+122 ATAPYASKMR
-132 RFYSGGTASGA
+132 RFYSGGINPAASGGLYNA
-143 VANPMYDSD
+143 D
-152 GIATGTGVG
+152 GIAA
-161 TGGQYAPGGSA
+161 GGAYTPAGSF
-172 MSLSQT
+172 SLAST
-178 LDGNAGDVIDMESF
+178 PLSGEAGDTVDMESF
-192 AGRNMGLQVLR
+192 PGRALGLQVLR
-203 QPVIA
+203 QPVVA

-252 IVTDLIRLAGTTE
+252 IVTDLIKLAGTTE
-265 TFDMSGSFTGVP
+265 TFDMGGAFTGVP

-283 HAVLGVLVNKVAN
+283 HAVLGVLINKVAN

-310 VVSPQ
+310 IVSPQ
-315 IVSLLQ
+315 IVSVLQ

-327 FAPAVQGSF
+327 FAPAVSGSF

-346 TLNGTIKVYS
+346 VLNGTIKVYS

-364 VVAAGSSVPGGA
+364 TVAAGSAVPGGA
-376 TASSEIILIGY
+376 TATSEIVLIGY
-387 KGGQGETDSGYF
+387 KGGGGETDTGYF

-406 MTSNTVVDPTTYNNQ
+406 MTSNTVVDPSTYNNQ

-426 RYGKVTFT
+426 RYGKVTFVS
-434 QNTTSLANSADYYG
+434 NNTSLANSADYYG
-448 KIVVNNLTFL
+448 KVVVNNLTFL